1 MRLLTEAREW
11 PSGEGRVRRAGVSS
25 FGISGTNA
33 HVIIEE
39 TPQEEVAP
47 EPSAEVVPWVLS
59 ARSAEALRDQA
70 AQLAANSV
78 ELNPVDVGWS
88 LVSTR
93 SAFEHRAVVVG
104 RERDELLRG
113 LEEVAQGRG
122 LAGVA
127 STPPG
132 GLAFV
137 FTGQGSQR
145 LGMGRG
151 LYERFPFF
159 AEVFDEVCG
168 RIDPGL
174 RDVVFGSDPDE
185 LNRTVWAQA
194 GLFALE
200 VALFRLLESWGVRPG
215 YLIGHS
221 IGELSAAC
229 VAGLWSLEDAC
240 RVVAARARLMQA
252 LPAGGAM
259 AAVQATA
266 DDLAGLLGDDVVIA
280 SVNAPGQ
287 VVISGPE
294 AGVERVMAA
303 CGRRARRL
311 AVSHAFHSPL
321 VEPML
326 ADFHQVLES
335 VQYRT
340 PVLPVV
346 SNLTGT
352 WVDPDV
358 WRTPEYWV
366 RQVREPVRFADG
378 VATLL
383 EAGVTAFVELGPSGT
398 LTSMVGHCAD
408 TAATAVTATPTLR
421 AGHDDIRTVLT
432 AAATLHVHGHPVDWT
447 PLFPQPRP
455 VDLPTYPFQHQH
467 YWMHPAAGGAE
478 PVEMGL
484 GDARHP
490 LLGAVVGVA
499 GDDKVVF
506 AGRLALRTHPWLADH
521 KVLGSVLLPGTA
533 FLELAVRAGA
543 EAGCP
548 VVQELTLH
556 QPLVVPERGA
566 VQVQVV
572 VGAPEAD
579 GRRALSVHARPDDEN
594 PEHTWTLHASGLL
607 ASAQPAESAVPAGEW
622 PPARAQAVDLDDF
635 YADLADHGYQYGPLF
650 RGVRAAWRLDD
661 DVLAEVV
668 LPEAAGADAARFGMH
683 PALLDAVLHATRLGA
698 FHERLGEKYLP
709 FAWEGVTLHARGA
722 GAVRVRISRAGTDA
736 VRLDITDTTGRPVL
750 TADSL
755 TLRPISAG
763 QLSAAPHDSLFHV
776 AWVPV
781 AAADGFDLR
790 VARAGTVE
798 EALAQDA
805 DIVVVPCLDGKGA
818 HQATYRAL
826 ELLQRWLAEDTGTT
840 MLALLTHRAVAVG
853 DDVHDLDHAPL
864 WGLVRTAQ
872 TEHPDRFVL
881 LDSDDPDLDAAALA
895 AALATGEPQ
904 VAIRDGAVLAP
915 RLAAAPAPQT
925 PADWDADGTVLITG
939 GSGALAGLVARH
951 LVERHGV
958 RRLLLASR
966 SGRPA
971 RGTERLD
978 ADITAVRCDVS
989 DREAVAA
996 LIASIPDDHP
1006 LTAVVHTAGVLDDG
1020 VLHALTAE
1028 RIDTSF
1034 AAKVDGARHLHE
1046 LTAQLDLTA
1055 FVLFSSAS
1063 AVLGAAGQ
1071 GNYAAANAYLDA
1083 LAAHRRRQGMPAVS
1097 LAWGLWAEHGG
1108 MARGL
1113 GDTEL
1118 TRISRIGVTALTAEE
1133 GMRLFDAGCAAGQAL
1148 LVPMRVDA
1156 AALRARRDH
1165 LPAPMRSLV
1174 PERARAATRA
1184 QPTASMRGRLAEL
1197 TAPER
1202 SRTVLNLVR
1211 NAVADTL
1218 GYNAADGVRPDQ
1230 NLDEAGFDS
1239 LTAVE
1244 FRNRLSAAVE
1254 LRLPATLTYDY
1265 PTPVAIAEHVLSRLT
1280 LPEHTATAPAAAP
1293 AATPAEDD
1301 PVVIVGMASRFP
1313 GGVRTPEDLWDLVHS
1328 GTDAITEWPTD
1339 RGWDVQSLYDPDPDA
1354 VGKSYVRHGGFLHQ
1368 AGEFD
1373 AAFFGISPR
1382 EALAM
1387 DPQQRLLLECSW
1399 EALERAGID
1408 PATLKGSRTG
1418 VYAGVMYHEYAS
1430 RLGAAPAGFEGTLGT
1445 GSAGSIASGRISY
1458 TFDFTGPAV
1467 TVDTA
1472 CSTSLVG
1479 LYLAAQALRSGECE
1493 LALAGGVT
1501 VMHTPRPFV
1510 EFSRQ
1515 RGLAA
1520 DGRSKAFAASADG
1533 VAWAEGA
1540 GILVLER
1547 LSDARR
1553 NGHRVLAVVRG
1564 SAVNQDGASNG
1575 LTAPN
1580 GPSQQ
1585 RVIRAALASAGLGP
1599 ADVDVVEAHGTG
1611 TRLGDP
1617 IEAQALLAVY
1627 GQGRGGDR
1635 PLWLGSVKSNIGHAQ
1650 AAAGVAGVIKMVL
1663 ALRKGVLPRTLHVDE
1678 PTGEVDWSSGAVR
1691 LLTEAREWLPGEGR
1705 VRRAGVSSFGISGTN
1720 AHVILEEAPEGEAAP
1735 EPGAVGV
1742 VPWVFS
1748 ARSAEALRE
1757 QAAQLAEAA
1766 RDLNPVDVGWSL
1778 AAT

>member
-1 MRLLTEAREW
+1 MEKSLLPRTLHVDEPTGEVDWSSGAVRLLTEAREW
-11 PSGEGRVRRAGVSS
+11 PSGEGRARRAGVSS

-39 TPQEEVAP
+39 AP
-47 EPSAEVVPWVLS
+47 EEEPAGELPAGGVVPWVVS
-59 ARSAEALRDQA
+59 ARSAEALREQA
-70 AQLAANSV
+70 AQLADSAP
-78 ELNPVDVGWS
+78 ELYPVDVGWS
-88 LVSTR
+88 LASTR
-93 SAFEHRAVVVG
+93 TAFEHRAVIVG
-104 RERDELLRG
+104 GEREELLAG
-113 LEEVAQGRG
+113 LSAVAAGR
-122 LAGVA
+122 
-127 STPPG
+127 TPGNVVTGSVRSGRP
-132 GLAFV
+132 AFV

-151 LYERFPFF
+151 LYERFPVF
-159 AEVFDEVCG
+159 ANAFDEVCE
-168 RIDPGL
+168 RVDPRL

-266 DDLAGLLGDDVVIA
+266 DDLVGLLGDDVVIA

-294 AGVERVMAA
+294 TGVERVMAA

-326 ADFHQVLES
+326 ENFRRVLES
-335 VQYRT
+335 VEYRT
-340 PVLPVV
+340 PTLPVV

-352 WVDPDV
+352 WIAPDT

-383 EAGVTAFVELGPSGT
+383 QAGVTTFVELGPSGT
-398 LTSMVGHCAD
+398 LTSMVTHCAD
-408 TAATAVTATPTLR
+408 TAATPVTATPTLR
-421 AGHDDIRTVLT
+421 AGHDDIRTVLG
-432 AAATLHVHGHPVDWT
+432 AAATLYTHGHPVDWT
-447 PLFPQPRP
+447 PLFPRART

-467 YWMHPAAGGAE
+467 YWMQNTGGAAE
-478 PVEMGL
+478 LAEMGL

-490 LLGAVVGVA
+490 LLDAVVSVA

-521 KVLGSVLLPGTA
+521 TVLGSVLLPGTA
-533 FLELAVRAGA
+533 FLELAVRAG
-543 EAGCP
+543 EEVGCP
-548 VVQELTLH
+548 VVQDLALH
-556 QPLVVPERGA
+556 QPLVVPGQGA
-566 VQVQVV
+566 VQVQVA

-579 GRRALSVHARPDDEN
+579 GRRAVGVYSRPDDESA
-594 PEHTWTLHASGLL
+594 EHAWTLHASGLL
-607 ASAQPAESAVPAGEW
+607 ASADPAEPAVPTGAW
-622 PPARAQAVDLDDF
+622 PPPEAEAVDLDGF
-635 YADLADHGYQYGPLF
+635 YAELTDHGYHYGPLF
-650 RGVRAAWRLDD
+650 QGVRAAWRLGD

-668 LPEAAGADAARFGMH
+668 LPEAAGADAARYGMH
-683 PALLDAVLHATRLGA
+683 PALLDAVLHAARLGA
-698 FHERLGEKYLP
+698 FRERPEEKYLP
-709 FAWEGVTLHARGA
+709 FVWEGVTLRACGA
-722 GAVRVRISRAGTDA
+722 TAVRVRISRAGTNA
-736 VRLDITDTTGRPVL
+736 IRLDITDTAGRPVL
-750 TADSL
+750 TAESL
-755 TLRPISAG
+755 TLRPVSAG
-763 QLSAAPHDSLFHV
+763 QLTAVPHDSLFRV
-776 AWVPV
+776 DWVSVP
-781 AAADGFDLR
+781 AADDPGLR
-790 VARAGTVE
+790 LARAASVE
-798 EALAQDA
+798 EALAEDA
-805 DIVVVPCLDGKGA
+805 DIVVVPCLDSEGA
-818 HQATYRAL
+818 KQATYRAL
-826 ELLQRWLAEDTGTT
+826 ELLQRWLAADTGTT
-840 MLALLTHRAVAVG
+840 TLALLTHGAVAVG

-872 TEHPDRFVL
+872 TEHPDRFRLV
-881 LDSDDPDLDAAALA
+881 DVDDPEPTTDALA

-904 VAIRDGAVLAP
+904 LAIRDGAVLAP
-915 RLAAAPAPQT
+915 RLAVVSAPQV
-925 PADWDADGTVLITG
+925 PAEWDPDGTVLITG

-971 RGTERLD
+971 PGTDLLD
-978 ADITAVRCDVS
+978 ADITAIPCDVS
-989 DREAVAA
+989 DRDAVAA
-996 LIASIPDDHP
+996 LVASVPDDHP

-1020 VLHALTAE
+1020 VLHALTPE

-1046 LTAQLDLTA
+1046 LTAQLDLAA

-1083 LAAHRRRQGMPAVS
+1083 LAAHRRQQGMPAVS

-1174 PERARAATRA
+1174 PERARPATRT
-1184 QPTASMRGRLAEL
+1184 QPAASLRDRLAEL

-1265 PTPVAIAEHVLSRLT
+1265 PTPAAIAEHVLSRLT
-1280 LPEHTATAPAAAP
+1280 LPEHTATASAAPP
-1293 AATPAEDD
+1293 AATPAEND
-1301 PVVIVGMASRFP
+1301 PVVIVGMAGRFP
-1313 GGVRTPEDLWDLVHS
+1313 GGARTPEGLWNLVAS
-1328 GTDAITEWPTD
+1328 GTDAITKWPTD

-1479 LYLAAQALRSGECE
+1479 LHLAAQALRSGECE

-1540 GILVLER
+1540 GLLVLER

-1585 RVIRAALASAGLGP
+1585 RVIRAALASAGLAP

-1627 GQGRGGDR
+1627 GQGRVGDR
-1635 PLWLGSVKSNIGHAQ
+1635 PLWLGSVKSNIG
-1650 AAAGVAGVIKMVL
+1650 
-1663 ALRKGVLPRTLHVDE
+1663 
-1678 PTGEVDWSSGAVR
+1678 
-1691 LLTEAREWLPGEGR
+1691 
-1705 VRRAGVSSFGISGTN
+1705 
-1720 AHVILEEAPEGEAAP
+1720 
-1735 EPGAVGV
+1735 
-1742 VPWVFS
+1742 
-1748 ARSAEALRE
+1748 
-1757 QAAQLAEAA
+1757 
-1766 RDLNPVDVGWSL
+1766 
-1778 AAT
+1778 